1 MQIAKKL
8 IYDNLSPLYCKQ
20 EIESISKL
28 IFEKVLGISR
38 LQMHLNQH
46 GTISTA
52 NLAQI
57 TEIINRLIRFE
68 PIQYILG
75 ETEFYG
81 LPFNVNSSVL
91 IPRPETEEL
100 VDWIIHDCN
109 QSNPK
114 ILDIGTGSG
123 CIPISLVKNLPGAS
137 AEGWDISDEAL
148 IVAKENATINHVE
161 VDFFHADVLNHNYP
175 LQNQKYDIIVSN
187 PPYVTI
193 SEQLSMLKN
202 VVDYEPHIAL
212 FVPDADPLVFY
223 RTIADLALIKLN
235 PGGKLYF
242 EINEQFGNETAELL
256 ALRGFINITLKKDIN
271 GKERM
276 IRVEFKNQLTPICQS
291 EHKLL

>member
-8 IYDNLSPLYCKQ
+8 IYDNLSPLYSKN

-28 IFEKVLGISR
+28 IFEKVLGLSR

-46 GTISTA
+46 ETISTA

-57 TEIINRLIRFE
+57 TEIINHLIRFE

-81 LPFNVNSSVL
+81 LPFKVNSSVL

-100 VDWIIHDCN
+100 VDLIIHDCK

-123 CIPISLVKNLPGAS
+123 CIPITLVKNLPGAS

-148 IVAKENATINHVE
+148 VVAKENATINHVE
-161 VDFFHADVLNHNYP
+161 VDFFRADVLKHDYP
-175 LQNQKYDIIVSN
+175 LQNHKYDLIVSN

-193 SEQLSMLKN
+193 SEQLSMIKN

-212 FVPDADPLVFY
+212 FVSDADPLVFY
-223 RTIADLALIKLN
+223 RAIANLALIKLK

-242 EINEQFGNETAELL
+242 EINEKFGNETAELL

-276 IRVEFKNQLTPICQS
+276 IRAEFENQLTPICRS
-291 EHKLL
+291 EHKQL